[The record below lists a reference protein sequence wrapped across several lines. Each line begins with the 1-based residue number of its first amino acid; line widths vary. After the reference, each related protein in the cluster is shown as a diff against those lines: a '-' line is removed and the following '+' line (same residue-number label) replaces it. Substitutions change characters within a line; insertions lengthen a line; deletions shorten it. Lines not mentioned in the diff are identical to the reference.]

1 MDIMK
6 NSPLIFDKTSPQR
19 HCQFVTFPNSART
32 YTYYYERSNS
42 NSFFFGPAL
51 LYMICEK
58 RIKKKKKFDYI
69 ITIRLKKYTSC
80 PLHVGRK

>member
-19 HCQFVTFPNSART
+19 HCQFVTFPNSTRT

-42 NSFFFGPAL
+42 NSLFFWTSFVV
-51 LYMICEK
+51 YDFSK
-58 RIKKKKKFDYI
+58 KNQKKKKIDYI
-69 ITIRLKKYTSC
+69 ITIHLKKYTSC
-80 PLHVGRK
+80 HPHVDRK